1 MVRVP
6 NARRSAL
13 AVVLGACTVAA
24 ACREGRR
31 PPEVRVP
38 PAFAVAESLRLRGRS
53 AEALPHFER
62 LRDSF
67 ALAGD
72 TAGLW
77 RAQTGIAESLNRLN
91 QVDSSR
97 AMYAL
102 ALRLAAGNPQR
113 EGDTRIGRSAFFAQR
128 GEFDSAMADAEIAR
142 ELGARLRNLRI
153 EAGGWHAVGRVYSL
167 TGRSR
172 EAATAHQRSYE
183 LQREIG
189 IPERIALA
197 LGELAIDLRRLG
209 RYEQAIEQYEEALA
223 TYTALNHEEG
233 LARTRF
239 NLSNVYSDMGDFA
252 RTEQLLR
259 DALPPA
265 RAIGDIR
272 GQAFIHG
279 ALGVVYS
286 KVGNPEAARP
296 EMQRAIAFSRQARLP
311 GSEIQNLTN
320 LAALDLA
327 QGRVAEARTHLTSVL
342 ELSQPPGFRRERG
355 NARVHLVALALAERD
370 SVAALRWANE
380 AVAIA
385 DSVAEPSLEHDARV
399 ARAAVLEQLRRDD
412 ASAEYERAIDL
423 LESWRGRLAL
433 GDLRMGIAEPRLS
446 AFEGG
451 IRTHLARG
459 AAEDAFLIAERARA
473 RLLLELLADRAGG
486 GSGSRLA
493 ELREQLREQNAA
505 RGSVGTASIRASID
519 TTIAQLTDSIARL
532 ERERRAAERA
542 GSARYPAPASLATV
556 RSALMTPDR
565 ALLVYFWGDSAVY
578 GWLVTQSGIRGMR
591 LGATD
596 SLVALADFLRGAIET
611 PTSSADWRLPA
622 RRLHQAV
629 VQPLGVIGAREL
641 FVIPDGALAYVPFEV
656 FVPGD
661 DEPPLGATTRII
673 YGPSASVLAS
683 LATSRERGGWERT
696 VLAVGNPISS
706 GERGADSLRTS
717 NDAPLADLPFAEEE
731 ARAVGA
737 LFRPRGADV
746 LTGRRATLDRWR
758 ELNPRR
764 YRYLHFA
771 AHARANDQRPAE
783 THLTLADSRLDLR
796 TIRGLELTAELV
808 TLSACETALGP
819 RVRGEGIVGL
829 PHAFLAAGA
838 RGTIVT
844 LWRIA
849 DRSAADF
856 MRDYYRA
863 LAGGRSPSAALLAVR
878 QAWLSDPSRAPHPA
892 HWAPFVL
899 VGGLD

>member
-1 MVRVP
+1 VF
-6 NARRSAL
+6 L
-13 AVVLGACTVAA
+13 AGAAA
-24 ACREGRR
+24 ACRETRR
-31 PPEVRVP
+31 PIEVAIP

-77 RAQTGIAESLNRLN
+77 RSQTSIAESLNRLN

-97 AMYAL
+97 AMYAV

-113 EGDTRIGRSAFFAQR
+113 EADTRISRSAFFAQR
-128 GEFDSAMADAEIAR
+128 AQFDSAMADAQIAR
-142 ELGARLRNLRI
+142 DLGVQLRNPRL
-153 EAGGWHAVGRVYSL
+153 EASGFHAIGRVYSL

-172 EAATAHQRSYE
+172 EAAAAHQRSYE
-183 LQREIG
+183 LQRQIG
-189 IPERIALA
+189 NPERIALA

-209 RYEQAIEQYEEALA
+209 RYEQAIEQYEEALS
-223 TYTALNHEEG
+223 TYARLNHEEG

-252 RTEQLLR
+252 RAEQLLR
-259 DALPPA
+259 AALPPA
-265 RAIGDIR
+265 QAIGDLR
-272 GQAFIHG
+272 GQTFIHN
-279 ALGVVYS
+279 ALGVIYS

-296 EMQRAIAFSRQARLP
+296 EMQRAIDLSREVRLP
-311 GSEIQNLTN
+311 GAEITNLTN
-320 LAALDLA
+320 LGALELA
-327 QGRVAEARTHLTSVL
+327 QRRIAEARTHFARVL
-342 ELSQPPGFRRERG
+342 ELSQPAGFRRERG
-355 NARVHLVALALAERD
+355 NVRVHLVALALAERD
-370 SVAALRWANE
+370 TAAALRWAEE

-385 DSVAEPSLEHDARV
+385 DSVGEPSLEHDTRV
-399 ARAAVLEQLRRDD
+399 ARAAALEAAGRAD
-412 ASAEYERAIDL
+412 ASREYERAIDL

-451 IRTHLARG
+451 IRTLLARG
-459 AAEDAFLIAERARA
+459 VAEDAFLIAERARA

-486 GSGSRLA
+486 GTGSRLA
-493 ELREQLREQNAA
+493 ELREQLREGNAA
-505 RGSVGTASIRASID
+505 RGSVGSAAIRASID
-519 TTIAQLTDSIARL
+519 TTVRQLSDSIARL
-532 ERERRAAERA
+532 EREQRATERG
-542 GSARYPAPASLATV
+542 GSARYPAPATLATV
-556 RSALMTPDR
+556 RSALITRDR

-578 GWLVTQSGIRGMR
+578 GWLVTHAGIRGLR

-611 PTSSADWRLPA
+611 PASSADWRIPA

-629 VQPLGVIGAREL
+629 LAPLGAIDAAEL
-641 FVIPDGALAYVPFEV
+641 FVVPDGALAYVPFEV
-656 FVPGD
+656 LVPEDGQ
-661 DEPPLGATTRII
+661 PPLGATKRII

-683 LATSRERGGWERT
+683 LATSRPRGGWERT

-706 GERGADSLRTS
+706 GERSEGSLRTAS
-717 NDAPLADLPFAEEE
+717 DVPLANLPFAEEE

-737 LFRPRGADV
+737 LFRPSGADV

-758 ELNPRR
+758 EHDPRR

-771 AHARANDQRPAE
+771 AHARANDQRPSE

-796 TIRGLELTAELV
+796 TIRGLDLTAELV

-856 MRDYYRA
+856 MRDYYRV
-863 LAGGRSPSAALLAVR
+863 LAAGRSPSAALLAVR
-878 QAWLSDPSRAPHPA
+878 QAWLSDSSRVTHPA

-899 VGGLD
+899 IGGLD

>member
-1 MVRVP
+1 MRP
-6 NARRSAL
+6 RLPDARTAAL
-13 AVVLGACTVAA
+13 VAVVTTSAVA
-24 ACREGRR
+24 ACREVRR
-31 PPEVRVP
+31 PPEVRIP

-102 ALRLAAGNPQR
+102 ALRLASGDRQR

-128 GEFDSAMADAEIAR
+128 GEFDSAMVDAEIAR
-142 ELGARLRNLRI
+142 DLGAQLRNLRI
-153 EAGGWHAVGRVYSL
+153 EAGGWHAIGRVYSL

-172 EAATAHQRSYE
+172 EAAAAHQRSYE

-189 IPERIALA
+189 IPDRIALA

-209 RYEQAIEQYEEALA
+209 RYEQAIEQYEEALS
-223 TYTALNHEEG
+223 TYTRLNHEEG

-239 NLSNVYSDMGDFA
+239 NLSNVYADMGDFA
-252 RTEQLLR
+252 RAEELLR
-259 DALPPA
+259 EALPPA
-265 RAIGDIR
+265 QAIGDVR

-296 EMQRAIAFSRQARLP
+296 QMQRAIEFSRQGRLP
-311 GSEIQNLTN
+311 GNEIQNLTN
-320 LAALDLA
+320 LAALELA
-327 QGRVAEARTHLTSVL
+327 QAHRPEARAHLGRVL
-342 ELSQPPGFRRERG
+342 ELSQAPGFRRERG

-370 SVAALRWANE
+370 TAAALRWADE

-399 ARAAVLEQLRRDD
+399 ARAAVLEQLGRDE
-412 ASAEYERAIDL
+412 ASSEYERAIDL

-451 IRTHLARG
+451 IRTLLARG
-459 AAEDAFLIAERARA
+459 AAEDAFVIAERARA

-486 GSGSRLA
+486 GTGSRLA
-493 ELREQLREQNAA
+493 ELRERLREQSAA
-505 RGSVGTASIRASID
+505 RGSVGNAAIRASID
-519 TTIAQLTDSIARL
+519 TTIHLLTDSIARL
-532 ERERRAAERA
+532 ERERRATERA

-556 RSALMTPDR
+556 RSALITPDR

-578 GWLVTQSGIRGMR
+578 GWLVTHTGIRGMR
-591 LGATD
+591 LAATD

-611 PTSSADWRLPA
+611 PTSSADWRIPA
-622 RRLHQAV
+622 QRLHQAV
-629 VQPLGVIGAREL
+629 IQPLGAIAASEL
-641 FVIPDGALAYVPFEV
+641 LVIPDGALAYVPFEV
-656 FVPGD
+656 LVPQDG
-661 DEPPLGATTRII
+661 ESPLGATTRII
-673 YGPSASVLAS
+673 YGPSASVLSS
-683 LATSRERGGWERT
+683 LATSRARGEWERT

-706 GERGADSLRTS
+706 GDRGDDSLRTA
-717 NDAPLADLPFAEEE
+717 NDAPLANLPFAEEE

-737 LFRPRGADV
+737 LFRPGGADV
-746 LTGRRATLDRWR
+746 LTGRRATLGRWR

-796 TIRGLELTAELV
+796 TIRGLDLTAELV

-856 MRDYYRA
+856 MRDYYRV

-878 QAWLSDPSRAPHPA
+878 QAWLSDSSRVTHPA

>member
-1 MVRVP
+1 MTPAMP
-6 NARRSAL
+6 NARAVAL
-13 AVVLGACTVAA
+13 AAALVACAA
-24 ACREGRR
+24 VACREVRR
-31 PPEVRVP
+31 APEVRIP

-77 RAQTGIAESLNRLN
+77 RAQTSIAEALNRLN
-91 QVDSSR
+91 RVDSAR
-97 AMYAL
+97 TTYVL
-102 ALRLAAGNPQR
+102 ALRLAAGDPQR
-113 EGDTRIGRSAFFAQR
+113 EADTRIGRSAFFAQR
-128 GEFDSAMADAEIAR
+128 GEFDSAMVDAEIAR
-142 ELGARLRNLRI
+142 DLGARLRNLRL
-153 EAGGWHAVGRVYSL
+153 EAGGWHAIGRVYSL

-172 EAATAHQRSYE
+172 DAATAHQRSYE

-189 IPERIALA
+189 VPERIALA

-223 TYTALNHEEG
+223 TYTQLNHEEG

-252 RTEQLLR
+252 RAEELLR

-265 RAIGDIR
+265 QAIGDVR

-279 ALGVVYS
+279 ALGVIYS
-286 KVGNPEAARP
+286 RVGNPEAARP
-296 EMQRAIAFSRQARLP
+296 QMQRAIEFSRQGRLP
-311 GSEIQNLTN
+311 GNEIQSLTT
-320 LAALDLA
+320 LAALELA
-327 QGRVAEARTHLTSVL
+327 QGRVSDARANLTRVL
-342 ELSQPPGFRRERG
+342 ELSAPAGFRRERG
-355 NARVHLVALALAERD
+355 NVRVHLVALALAERD
-370 SVAALRWANE
+370 TAAALRWADE

-385 DSVAEPSLEHDARV
+385 DSVGEPSLEHDARV
-399 ARAAVLEQLRRDD
+399 ARAAVLEQLGRNE
-412 ASAEYERAIDL
+412 ASREYERAIDL

-451 IRTHLARG
+451 IRTLIARG
-459 AAEDAFLIAERARA
+459 ASEDAFFVAERARA

-493 ELREQLREQNAA
+493 ALRERLREQNAA
-505 RGSVGTASIRASID
+505 RGSVGNASLRASID
-519 TTIAQLTDSIARL
+519 TSIHRLTDSIAHL
-532 ERERRAAERA
+532 ERERRATERA
-542 GSARYPAPASLATV
+542 GSARYPAPATLATV
-556 RSALMTPDR
+556 RSALIRPDR
-565 ALLVYFWGDSAVY
+565 ALLVYFWGDSSVY
-578 GWLVTQSGIRGMR
+578 GWLVTHTGIRGVR
-591 LGATD
+591 LGPTD

-611 PTSSADWRLPA
+611 PTSSADWRIPA
-622 RRLHQAV
+622 RRLHQAIIE
-629 VQPLGVIGAREL
+629 PLGAVEASEL
-641 FVIPDGALAYVPFEV
+641 FVIPDGALAYIPFEV
-656 FVPGD
+656 LVPGD
-661 DEPPLGATTRII
+661 AESPLGAMKRIT
-673 YGPSASVLAS
+673 YGPSASVLSS
-683 LATSRERGGWERT
+683 LASSRASGGWERT
-696 VLAVGNPISS
+696 VLAVGNPIST
-706 GERGADSLRTS
+706 GNRGDDSLRTGG
-717 NDAPLADLPFAEEE
+717 DAPLASLPFAEEE

-796 TIRGLELTAELV
+796 TIRGLDLTAELV

-863 LAGGRSPSAALLAVR
+863 LASGRSPSAALLAVR
-878 QAWLSDPSRAPHPA
+878 QAWLADSSRSRHPA